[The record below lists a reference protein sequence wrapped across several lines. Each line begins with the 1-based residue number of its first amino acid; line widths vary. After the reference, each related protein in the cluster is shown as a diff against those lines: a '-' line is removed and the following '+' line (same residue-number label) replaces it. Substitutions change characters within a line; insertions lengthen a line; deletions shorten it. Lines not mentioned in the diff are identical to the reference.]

1 MNAPDYYLLH
11 AYSSH
16 NSGDGLLVK
25 LSLKAIR
32 SAGVTR
38 TITVVCLD
46 KASFA
51 GYLDDPNIK
60 LISLGEFLRS
70 RVSHVFSRRRT
81 VYFGVGGG
89 YLRAS
94 SKSEGWKS
102 LIAHG
107 SQIFM
112 SSLGG
117 PGRRIYFPQS
127 VGPFDTRPGKML
139 ASLVRRHV
147 ERIFLRDDKSVLELA
162 HPGATRTGDLV
173 VLEIARDVMAGTL
186 RRPVAVAVAPQVY
199 LVFRDLQGKPY
210 RDAYLQ
216 RIRALMALL
225 PDAKLAVQARG
236 RGNSDD
242 VFYREHLGV
251 DNAALLKDVLAEG
264 NPIVVSV
271 RLHGSL
277 ESILAGVPSVHL
289 AYERKGRAAFTDLGI
304 DDFAFHASD
313 FDPAA
318 VADAVQSIVRDEE
331 QYWTRVESRAQ
342 QSHQLFVEAIK
353 HELREFDHADH
364 GR

>member
-25 LSLKAIR
+25 LSLNAIR
-32 SAGVTR
+32 AAGVTR

-46 KASFA
+46 KVSFA

-70 RVSHVFSRRRT
+70 RVRQAFSRRRA

-94 SKSEGWKS
+94 SRSEGWKS

-117 PGRRIYFPQS
+117 RSHRIYFPQS
-127 VGPFDTRPGKML
+127 VGPFDTRSGKML

-173 VLEIARDVMAGTL
+173 VLEIAREAMAGTL
-186 RRPVAVAVAPQVY
+186 RRPAAVAPQVY

-216 RIRALMALL
+216 RVRALMALL
-225 PDAKLAVQARG
+225 PDARLAVQARG

-251 DNAALLKDVLAEG
+251 NNAVLLKDVLAQG
-264 NPIVVSV
+264 NAIVVSV

-277 ESILAGVPSVHL
+277 ESVLAGVPSVHL
-289 AYERKGRAAFTDLGI
+289 AYERKGRAAFADLGL

-313 FDPAA
+313 FDPQA
-318 VADAVQSIVRDEE
+318 VAEAVQSIVLDEE
-331 QYWTRVESRAQ
+331 HYWTRVERSVQ
-342 QSHQLFVEAIK
+342 HSHQLFVEVIK
-353 HELREFDHADH
+353 HELQAFDHADH

>member
-11 AYSSH
+11 AYSSN

-32 SAGVTR
+32 AAGVTR

-60 LISLGEFLRS
+60 LISLGEFLWCRIGNA
-70 RVSHVFSRRRT
+70 FSRRRV

-102 LIAHG
+102 FVAHG

-112 SSLGG
+112 SSIGG
-117 PGRRIYFPQS
+117 RSHRIYFPQS

-173 VLEIARDVMAGTL
+173 VLEIAREAMAGAL
-186 RRPVAVAVAPQVY
+186 RRPAAVAPQVY
-199 LVFRDLQGKPY
+199 LVFRDLQEKPY
-210 RDAYLQ
+210 RTAYLQ

-251 DNAALLKDVLAEG
+251 NNAVLLKDVLAEG
-264 NPIVVSV
+264 NAIVVSV

-289 AYERKGRAAFTDLGI
+289 AYERKGRAAFADLGL

-313 FDPAA
+313 FDPQA
-318 VADAVQSIVRDEE
+318 VADAVRSIALDEE
-331 QYWTRVESRAQ
+331 QYWSRVERSAQ
-342 QSHQLFVEAIK
+342 HSHQFFVEAIK
-353 HELREFDHADH
+353 HELRAFDHADH

>member
-32 SAGVTR
+32 AAGVTR

-46 KASFA
+46 QASFA

-70 RVSHVFSRRRT
+70 RIRNVFSRGRV

-112 SSLGG
+112 SLLGG
-117 PGRRIYFPQS
+117 PSRRIYFPQS
-127 VGPFDTRPGKML
+127 VGPFDTRPGKIL
-139 ASLVRRHV
+139 ASLVRSHV

-173 VLEIARDVMAGTL
+173 VLEIARDALAGTL
-186 RRPVAVAVAPQVY
+186 RRPAAVAPQVY

-210 RDAYLQ
+210 RDAYLE
-216 RIRALMALL
+216 RIRALMTLL
-225 PDAKLAVQARG
+225 PDARLAVQARG

-251 DNAALLKDVLAEG
+251 SNAVLLKDVLAEG
-264 NPIVVSV
+264 NATIVSV

-289 AYERKGRAAFTDLGI
+289 AYERKGRAAFADLGL

-313 FDPAA
+313 FDPQA
-318 VADAVQSIVRDEE
+318 VADAVRTIVLDEE
-331 QYWTRVESRAQ
+331 HYWMRVERSALHN
-342 QSHQLFVEAIK
+342 HQLFVEGIQ
-353 HELREFDHADH
+353 HELQAFDHADH

>member
-1 MNAPDYYLLH
+1 MNVPDYYLLH

-32 SAGVTR
+32 DGGVTS

-46 KASFA
+46 KESFA
-51 GYLDDPNIK
+51 GYIDDANIR
-60 LISLGEFLRS
+60 LISLAEFLRMQVC
-70 RVSHVFSRRRT
+70 RVFSRRRT

-94 SKSEGWKS
+94 SGPEGWKS

-107 SQIFM
+107 SQILM
-112 SSLGG
+112 SSFGG
-117 PGRRIYFPQS
+117 ASRRIYFPQS
-127 VGPFDTRPGKML
+127 VGPFDTFAGKAL
-139 ASLVRRHV
+139 ARIVRSRV
-147 ERIFLRDDKSVLELA
+147 ERIFLRDDKSVSELE

-173 VLEIARDVMAGTL
+173 VLEIAREAEAGTL
-186 RRPVAVAVAPQVY
+186 RVARTSAPQVY

-210 RDAYLQ
+210 RDAYID
-216 RIRALMALL
+216 RIRALMTLV

-242 VFYREHLGV
+242 VFYREQLGV
-251 DNAALLKDVLAEG
+251 DNVVMLKDVLAERRA
-264 NPIVVSV
+264 IVVSV

-277 ESILAGVPSVHL
+277 ESVFAGVPSVHL
-289 AYERKGRAAFTDLGI
+289 AYERKGRAAFGDLGL
-304 DDFAFHASD
+304 DNFVFHASD
-313 FDPAA
+313 FDPVA
-318 VADAVQSIVRDEE
+318 VVNAIELLAKDEE
-331 QYWTRVESRAQ
+331 HYWTRIESNVQ
-342 QSHQLFVEAIK
+342 FSHQHFVEAIK
-353 HELREFDHADH
+353 DELRTFNNPDH

>member
-16 NSGDGLLVK
+16 NSGDGLLVQ

-32 SAGVTR
+32 AAGVTR
-38 TITVVCLD
+38 TVTVVCLD

-51 GYLDDPNIK
+51 GYLDDPDIK
-60 LISLGEFLRS
+60 LISLGEFFWS
-70 RVSHVFSRRRT
+70 RICHAFSRRRC

-102 LIAHG
+102 FIAHG

-112 SSLGG
+112 SIIGG
-117 PGRRIYFPQS
+117 HSRRIYFPQS
-127 VGPFDTRPGKML
+127 VGPFDTPAGKML

-147 ERIFLRDDKSVLELA
+147 ERIFLRDDKSVLELK

-173 VLEIARDVMAGTL
+173 VLEIARHAMAGTL
-186 RRPVAVAVAPQVY
+186 RPAKAAAPQVY

-216 RIRALMALL
+216 RVRALMALL
-225 PDAKLAVQARG
+225 PDARLAVQARG

-242 VFYREHLGV
+242 VFYRDQLGV
-251 DNAALLKDVLAEG
+251 NDAVLLKDVLAEG
-264 NPIVVSV
+264 NGIVVSV

-277 ESILAGVPSVHL
+277 ESILAGVPSVHV
-289 AYERKGRAAFTDLGI
+289 AYERKGRAAFADLGLEE
-304 DDFAFHASD
+304 FAFHASD
-313 FDPAA
+313 FDPQA
-318 VADAVQSIVRDEE
+318 VADAVRSIVLDQEH
-331 QYWTRVESRAQ
+331 YWTRVERSAQ
-342 QSHQLFVEAIK
+342 HGHQHFVEAIK
-353 HELREFDHADH
+353 DELRTFDHPGH

>member
-32 SAGVTR
+32 AAGVTR

-51 GYLDDPNIK
+51 GYLNDPNIK
-60 LISLGEFLRS
+60 LISLGEFLRC
-70 RVSHVFSRRRT
+70 RIRNAFSRRRV

-102 LIAHG
+102 FIAHC
-107 SQIFM
+107 SQILM
-112 SSLGG
+112 SSIGG
-117 PGRRIYFPQS
+117 QSHRIYFPQS
-127 VGPFDTRPGKML
+127 VGPFDTGPGKML

-162 HPGATRTGDLV
+162 HPAATRTGDLV
-173 VLEIARDVMAGTL
+173 VLEIAREAMAGTL
-186 RRPVAVAVAPQVY
+186 RRPAAVKPQVY

-225 PDAKLAVQARG
+225 PDARLAVQARG

-242 VFYREHLGV
+242 VFYREHLGMS
-251 DNAALLKDVLAEG
+251 NAVLLKDVLAEG
-264 NPIVVSV
+264 NAIVVSV

-277 ESILAGVPSVHL
+277 ESVLAGVPSVHL
-289 AYERKGRAAFTDLGI
+289 AYERKGRAAFSDLGL
-304 DDFAFHASD
+304 DEFAFHASD
-313 FDPAA
+313 FDPQA
-318 VADAVQSIVRDEE
+318 VADAVRSIMLDEE
-331 QYWTRVESRAQ
+331 QYWMRVERSAQ
-342 QSHQLFVEAIK
+342 HSHQLFVEAIK
-353 HELREFDHADH
+353 HELQAFDHADH

>member
-25 LSLKAIR
+25 LSLEAIR
-32 SAGVTR
+32 AAGVTR

-46 KASFA
+46 KASFVS
-51 GYLDDPNIK
+51 YLDDPDVK
-60 LISLGEFLRS
+60 LISLGEFLWS
-70 RVSHVFSRRRT
+70 RVLNAFSRRRV

-102 LIAHG
+102 FIAHG

-112 SSLGG
+112 STIGG
-117 PGRRIYFPQS
+117 HSRRIYFPQS

-147 ERIFLRDDKSVLELA
+147 ERIFLRDDKSVLELK
-162 HPGATRTGDLV
+162 HSGSTRTGDLV
-173 VLEIARDVMAGTL
+173 VLEIARNAMAGTL
-186 RRPVAVAVAPQVY
+186 RRPKTASKQVY

-225 PDAKLAVQARG
+225 PDAMLAVQARG

-251 DNAALLKDVLAEG
+251 NDAVLLKDVLAAG
-264 NPIVVSV
+264 NGIVVSV

-289 AYERKGRAAFTDLGI
+289 AYERKGRAAFADLGLEE
-304 DDFAFHASD
+304 FAFHVSE
-313 FDPAA
+313 FDPQAI
-318 VADAVQSIVRDEE
+318 ADAVQSIVLDEE
-331 QYWTRVESRAQ
+331 RYWTRIESSAQ
-342 QSHQLFVEAIK
+342 HSHQLFVEAIK
-353 HELREFDHADH
+353 DELRAFDHADH